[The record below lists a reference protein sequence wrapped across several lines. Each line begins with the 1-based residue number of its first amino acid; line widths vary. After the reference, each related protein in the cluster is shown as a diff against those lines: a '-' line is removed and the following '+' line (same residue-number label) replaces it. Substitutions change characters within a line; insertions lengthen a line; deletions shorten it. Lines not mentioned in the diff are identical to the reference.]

1 MYGVKND
8 ARKSKKATVMFENS
22 VQSFNRKSRIE
33 PIACR
38 AFNRKSR
45 PDELMQSNMAA
56 VTDNNL
62 DISASIAGILN
73 EDHCSEH
80 LQVLKTFTAALR
92 DKEYRDAVEEEA
104 FSSLLKVLS
113 RLCDELLAVCC
124 DDQDL
129 QSVALQLHLT
139 AECFRAQRNACVQ
152 SNRNQSLL
160 RELGFIDVS
169 LKHLSFLQT
178 KHVESRDGIFEPLR
192 CGIQFLGNMSV
203 GNQMCKD
210 DIWQLSFPNLLL
222 QLLSVDDEKAV
233 NYASMV
239 LHTCLDEAK
248 VEELSDP
255 QNIQLALKVMELCR
269 TQPDLDWTV
278 LIATQYFLK
287 SSALVE
293 SMYSGMSHHERVTL
307 LELLSAQ
314 LQEGDSEECGIPPDV
329 ARFLATSFQKGCGA
343 VLTLATGSASSDEVL
358 QEALTVISLLDVLCE
373 MTSDHREFMF
383 LQDHPDLLV
392 TTVELLRQV
401 HAIGKASKNIFSP
414 AQNFSFSGD
423 EDPSSQS
430 PVISFKAHL
439 IRLIGNLCYS
449 NTDNQ
454 NKVRELEG
462 LPLIL
467 DNCNIDSNNPFISQW
482 AIFTVRNLLEHN
494 TQNQEQVAAMER
506 RGTADYSALRE
517 LGFLVEERDG
527 SLLLKT
533 VRKDS

>member
-1 MYGVKND
+1 
-8 ARKSKKATVMFENS
+8 
-22 VQSFNRKSRIE
+22 
-33 PIACR
+33 
-38 AFNRKSR
+38 
-45 PDELMQSNMAA
+45 MAA
-56 VTDNNL
+56 TADSNL
-62 DISASIAGILN
+62 DIFASIACLSR
-73 EDHCSEH
+73 EEHCTDH
-80 LQVLKTFTAALR
+80 LQVLKKFTAALR
-92 DKEYRDAVEEEA
+92 DKEYRDAVDEET
-104 FSSLLKVLS
+104 FSSLLKFLS
-113 RLCDELLAVCC
+113 RLCDDLLAVSCE
-124 DDQDL
+124 DQDQDL
-129 QSVALQLHLT
+129 PSVVLRLQLT

-152 SNRNQSLL
+152 STRNQSLL

-169 LKHLSFLQT
+169 IKHLAFLQT
-178 KHVESRDGIFEPLR
+178 TRVGSRDGIFESLR
-192 CGIQFLGNMSV
+192 IGIQYLGNMSV
-203 GNQMCKD
+203 GNQACKD
-210 DIWQLSFPNLLL
+210 DIWQRSFPDLLL
-222 QLLSVDDEKAV
+222 QLLRVDDDKAV
-233 NYASMV
+233 HYAAMV

-248 VEELSDP
+248 VEELSEP
-255 QNIQLALKVMELCR
+255 QNIQLALRVMELCR

-278 LIATQYFLK
+278 LIATQHFLK
-287 SSALVE
+287 SSTLVE

-314 LQEGDSEECGIPPDV
+314 LQEEASEECGIPPDV
-329 ARFLATSFQKGCGA
+329 ARFLATSFQNGCGA

-358 QEALTVISLLDVLCE
+358 HEALTVISLLDVLCE
-373 MTSDHREFMF
+373 MTSDHKQFMF

-392 TTVELLRQV
+392 TIVELLRQV
-401 HAIGKASKNIFSP
+401 HVIGKASKNIFSA

-423 EDPSSQS
+423 DNPPAQS
-430 PVISFKAHL
+430 PVISFKAQL

-462 LPLIL
+462 IPLIL

-482 AIFTVRNLLEHN
+482 AIFAIRNLLEHN
-494 TQNQEQVAAMER
+494 TQNQEQIARLER

>member
-1 MYGVKND
+1 
-8 ARKSKKATVMFENS
+8 
-22 VQSFNRKSRIE
+22 
-33 PIACR
+33 
-38 AFNRKSR
+38 
-45 PDELMQSNMAA
+45 MQANMAA
-56 VTDNNL
+56 TTDSNMN
-62 DISASIAGILN
+62 ISASIAGILN
-73 EDHCSEH
+73 EEHCPEH
-80 LQVLKTFTAALR
+80 LQVLKTFTTALR
-92 DKEYRDAVEEEA
+92 DKEYRDTVEEEA

-113 RLCDELLAVCC
+113 RLCDELQAASC
-124 DDQDL
+124 DNQDL
-129 QSVALQLHLT
+129 QSITLQLQLT

-152 SNRNQSLL
+152 STRNQSLL
-160 RELGFIDVS
+160 RELGFIDISFKLLS
-169 LKHLSFLQT
+169 LLQT
-178 KHVESRDGIFEPLR
+178 TRLESRDSIFEPLR
-192 CGIQFLGNMSV
+192 CGIQFLGNLSV

-210 DIWQLSFPNLLL
+210 DIWRLSFPNLFL

-255 QNIQLALKVMELCR
+255 QNIQLALRVMELCR

-278 LIATQYFLK
+278 IIATQYFLK
-287 SSALVE
+287 CSALVE

-307 LELLSAQ
+307 LELLIAQ
-314 LQEGDSEECGIPPDV
+314 LQEEHSRDCGIPPSV
-329 ARFLATSFQKGCGA
+329 ASFLASSFHTGCGA

-373 MTSDHREFMF
+373 MTSDHRQFMF

-392 TTVELLRQV
+392 TTVALLEQV
-401 HAIGKASKNIFSP
+401 HAIGKASKNIFSA
-414 AQNFSFSGD
+414 AQNFSAFG
-423 EDPSSQS
+423 EDGGPSSHS

-439 IRLIGNLCYS
+439 IRLIGNLCYG
-449 NTDNQ
+449 NTNNQ

-462 LPLIL
+462 IPLIL
-467 DNCNIDSNNPFISQW
+467 DNCNVDSNNPFISQW
-482 AIFTVRNLLEHN
+482 AIFAIRNLLEHN
-494 TQNQEQVAAMER
+494 KQNQEQIAALER
-506 RGTADYSALRE
+506 QGNADYSALRE

>member
-1 MYGVKND
+1 
-8 ARKSKKATVMFENS
+8 
-22 VQSFNRKSRIE
+22 
-33 PIACR
+33 
-38 AFNRKSR
+38 
-45 PDELMQSNMAA
+45 MAA
-56 VTDNNL
+56 IINSNL
-62 DISASIAGILN
+62 DIPASFAGILN
-73 EDHCSEH
+73 EKHRSEH
-80 LQVLKTFTAALR
+80 LQVVKTFTTALR

-113 RLCDELLAVCC
+113 RLYDELQAVSSE
-124 DDQDL
+124 DEDL
-129 QSVALQLHLT
+129 QSVALQLQLC

-152 SNRNQSLL
+152 STRNQSVL
-160 RELGFIDVS
+160 REVGFIDVS
-169 LKHLSFLQT
+169 LKLLSLLRIPNL
-178 KHVESRDGIFEPLR
+178 ENRDDILEPFR
-192 CGIQFLGNMSV
+192 CGIQFLGNLAV

-210 DIWQLSFPNLLL
+210 DIWQQSFPNILL

-248 VEELSDP
+248 VEELSEP
-255 QNIQLALKVMELCR
+255 QNIPVALRVMELCR

-278 LIATQYFLK
+278 IIATQHFLK

-307 LELLSAQ
+307 LELLFAQ
-314 LQEGDSEECGIPPDV
+314 LREEDSDECGVPPSV
-329 ARFLATSFQKGCGA
+329 ARFLASTFQKGCGA
-343 VLTLATGSASSDEVL
+343 VLTLATGSVSSEEVL

-373 MTSDHREFMF
+373 MTSDCSQFMF
-383 LQDHPDLLV
+383 LQDHPDLLM
-392 TTVELLRQV
+392 TTVELLEQV
-401 HAIGKASKNIFSP
+401 HAIGKASKNVFSS
-414 AQNFSFSGD
+414 AQNFSSFGGD
-423 EDPSSQS
+423 GDQS

-439 IRLIGNLCYS
+439 IRLIGNLCHN
-449 NTDNQ
+449 NTNNQ

-462 LPLIL
+462 IPLIL

-482 AIFTVRNLLEHN
+482 AIFAIRNLLERN
-494 TQNQEQVAAMER
+494 TQNQELVASLER
-506 RGTADYSALRE
+506 RGSADYSALRE